1 MESDRQSSR
10 LWPFLKGCFVPLIP
24 AILGA
29 LYVTFIEP
37 EGSSGAKKF
46 IFLLVITPLVAIGFL
61 IYQYT
66 SNKRTSNKRTSNKRT
81 SNKRVM
87 MYGTLLVLL
96 LGVSFVVWLN
106 LFAFR
111 GW

>member
-10 LWPFLKGCFVPLIP
+10 LWPFLIGCFVPLIP

-46 IFLLVITPLVAIGFL
+46 IFLLLITPLAAIGFL

-66 SNKRTSNKRTSNKRT
+66 SNKKA

-96 LGVSFVVWLN
+96 LGVSFVVWFN

>member
-10 LWPFLKGCFVPLIP
+10 LWPFLIGCFVPLIP
-24 AILGA
+24 AIIGA

-46 IFLLVITPLVAIGFL
+46 IFLLVITPLAAIGFL
-61 IYQYT
+61 IYQY
-66 SNKRTSNKRTSNKRT
+66 TSNKRTSNKRT

>member
-1 MESDRQSSR
+1 MESERQSSR
-10 LWPFLKGCFVPLIP
+10 LWPFLIGCFVPLIP

-46 IFLLVITPLVAIGFL
+46 IFLLAITPLVAIGFL
-61 IYQYT
+61 IYEY
-66 SNKRTSNKRTSNKRT
+66 TSNKRT